1 MKFVI
6 YYLSKFVGGD
16 MEEALHILWHS
27 FKDSIIILPFLF
39 LVYVLIEVVEMY
51 SVSTIKSRHMLRGKY
66 SPLLASSLGL
76 VPQCGFSVVA
86 TDLYAKKYI
95 SMGTLLAVFIATSD
109 EAIPIMLSNPKTAIM
124 LLPMLAIKFV
134 VAMLVGYGVYFIE
147 KVWLKK
153 NHAGIEENHEEHHD
167 HHDDNDDHSDIESV
181 GCCGHNLGEQKTKLQ
196 RFLLHPLI
204 HSLKIIAFIF
214 VVNLILETVLHF
226 VGEEQLAEALGVNTI
241 YQPLVSALIGL
252 IPNCASSV
260 AITQLYV
267 SGALSFGAC
276 MAGLTANAGVAYM
289 VLFKDKKNIKKNLS
303 IMGIMYV
310 ISVLVGFAT
319 IWIK

>member
-1 MKFVI
+1 
-6 YYLSKFVGGD
+6 

-27 FKDSIIILPFLF
+27 FKDSVIILPFLF
-39 LVYVLIEVVEMY
+39 LVYVLIEAVEMY
-51 SVSTIKSRHMLRGKY
+51 SVSTVKSRHMLRGKY
-66 SPLLASSLGL
+66 SPLIASSLGL

-109 EAIPIMLSNPKTAIM
+109 EAIPIMLSSPKSAVM
-124 LLPMLAIKFV
+124 LLPMLGIKFV
-134 VAMLVGYGVYFIE
+134 TAILVGYGVYIGERFICN
-147 KVWLKK
+147 KR
-153 NHAGIEENHEEHHD
+153 GIVFEDVGADDGHHEHHD
-167 HHDDNDDHSDIESV
+167 THNHNEEHEHHHDENDDHSDIESV

-196 RFLLHPLI
+196 RFLLHPLK
-204 HSLKIIAFIF
+204 HSLKIIVFIF
-214 VVNLILETVLHF
+214 VVNLVLETILHF
-226 VGEEQLAEALGVNTI
+226 VGEDQLATALGVNTI

-276 MAGLTANAGVAYM
+276 VAGLTANAGVAYM
-289 VLFKDKKNIKKNLS
+289 VLFKDKNNIKKNM
-303 IMGIMYV
+303 IIVAIMYV
-310 ISVLVGFAT
+310 VSVLVGFAT
-319 IWIK
+319 LWIK